1 MFITNLFELSYSLNF
16 LNKYTPVIILFLL
29 IIASLSTSY
38 VVAQSDDDR
47 GFAWVSSNYD
57 IKQTNFSPQNQIT
70 SDTINGLAD
79 EWTNAFIIPPEVPG
93 IELYPGM
100 RARPLVYNG
109 LIYMVTSFNAVF
121 VHNVQ
126 TGQPLWYYTYPMN
139 MTDIII
145 DYPSIKPHRPGV
157 LEELTIFDEYL
168 IFPTADCGMVF
179 LEYLTGAPDFRGEL
193 TRGQMCDNIEG
204 NEGYYGGQLFSSPVV
219 DPNTRILVTGTTVS
233 GKADSGRGFVAG
245 YNVDTGELLWRF
257 FLMPPAGGEK
267 DWAMKYKG
275 LGNVDPTPDDWGA
288 AKNVGVGIA
297 TGQWAID
304 EEAGIVYVGTSSPAP
319 NFNAANRPGPNL
331 FSSSILALDI
341 NTGDL
346 IWYYQASPHDL
357 YGHGCNWNTV
367 LGNIDERK
375 VLFKVCDDGRLLA
388 LDAADGEI
396 IWSFLPPDLKFLNVD
411 DSINPQVDFDQ
422 KFVSEDPYWQ
432 CPGITGGTGGAIA
445 FAYDRIYYISTNYC
459 DYMIPDLDS
468 ENDFDSFGAKDMT
481 KLPYKLQVRRNA
493 SGIIPNPLMDRV
505 AEMPINSTVYAIDA
519 SDGSIDWKYD
529 LEGPHRGGL
538 IATGN
543 MIIFGSNDGRFYS
556 LNAETGEFIYSKY
569 VGASLGTTPTIGA
582 AASGE
587 QYVFQPVG
595 GLDDRYG
602 MPVSGVFISL
612 KMRGGPVVP
621 ILDPVEEESAT
632 STDEELPLNV
642 VIPVLALIVVVFLF
656 ASFGP
661 KKLLS
666 LIGRN

>member
-1 MFITNLFELSYSLNF
+1 MNF
-16 LNKYTPVIILFLL
+16 LNKYISVFLLFVL

-47 GFAWVSSNYD
+47 GFAWSSSNYD

-70 SDTINGLAD
+70 SDTILNLAD
-79 EWTNAFIIPPEVPG
+79 EWTNAFIIPPDVPG
-93 IELYPGM
+93 VELYPGM

-126 TGQPLWYYTYPMN
+126 TGQPLWFYTYPMN
-139 MTDIII
+139 MTNIII
-145 DYPSIKPHRPGV
+145 DYPEIKPHRPGV
-157 LEELTIFDEYL
+157 LEELTIFDDYL

-179 LEYLTGAPDFRGEL
+179 LDYLTGAPDFRGEL
-193 TRGQMCDNIEG
+193 TRGQMCSNIEG

-233 GKADSGRGFVAG
+233 GKADSGRGFIAG
-245 YNVDTGELLWRF
+245 YDVDTGELLWRF
-257 FLMPPAGGEK
+257 FLMPPSGGEK

-275 LGNVDPTPDDWGA
+275 IGNVDPTPDDWGD

-341 NTGDL
+341 NTGEL

-367 LGNIDERK
+367 LGNIDDRK
-375 VLFKVCDDGRLLA
+375 VLFKACDDGRLLA
-388 LDAADGEI
+388 LDAADGEL
-396 IWSFLPPDLKFLNVD
+396 IWSFLPPDLKFVNVD
-411 DSINPQVDFDQ
+411 DSVNSQVDVNQ
-422 KFVSEDPYWQ
+422 KWVTEPSLDSYWQ

-445 FAYDRIYYISTNYC
+445 FAYGRIYYISTNYC
-459 DYMIPDLDS
+459 DYMVPEES
-468 ENDFDSFGAKDMT
+468 PENDLDSFGAQDMT
-481 KLPYKLQVRRNA
+481 KLPYKVQVRRNQ
-493 SGIIPNPLMDRV
+493 SGIIPDWRMDRT
-505 AEMPINSTVYAIDA
+505 AELPINSTVYAIDA
-519 SDGSIDWKYD
+519 SNGSVDWKYD
-529 LEGPHRGGL
+529 LDGPHRGGL
-538 IATGN
+538 IATGD
-543 MIIFGSNDGRFYS
+543 MILFGSNDGRFYS
-556 LNAETGEFIYSKY
+556 LSAETGEFIYSKY

-602 MPVSGVFISL
+602 QPVSGVFISL
-612 KMRGGPVVP
+612 KIRGGPMVP
-621 ILDPVEEESAT
+621 IIDPVAEESPVID
-632 STDEELPLNV
+632 DEQLPINV
-642 VIPVLALIVVVFLF
+642 VIPVLLLIVVVFLL

-661 KKLLS
+661 KRILT
-666 LIGRN
+666 LINRN

>member
-1 MFITNLFELSYSLNF
+1 MNF
-16 LNKYTPVIILFLL
+16 LNKYVSVFLLFLL
-29 IIASLSTSY
+29 IFASLSTSY
-38 VVAQSDDDR
+38 VIAQSDDDR
-47 GFAWVSSNYD
+47 GFAWISSNYD

-70 SDTINGLAD
+70 SDTILGLSD
-79 EWTNAFIIPPEVPG
+79 EWTNAFIIPPDIPG
-93 IELYPGM
+93 IELTPGM

-145 DYPSIKPHRPGV
+145 DYPDIKPHRPGV
-157 LEELTIFDEYL
+157 LEELTIFDDYL

-179 LEYLTGAPDFRGEL
+179 LDYLTGTPDFRGEL
-193 TRGQMCDNIEG
+193 TRGQMCENIEG

-219 DPNTRILVTGTTVS
+219 DPNTRILITGTTVS
-233 GKADSGRGFVAG
+233 GKADSGRGFIAG

-267 DWAMKYKG
+267 DWAMKYNG
-275 LGNVDPTPDDWGA
+275 LGNVDPTPDDWGV

-341 NTGDL
+341 NTGEL

-367 LGNIDERK
+367 LGNIDDRK

-388 LDAADGEI
+388 LDAADGEL
-396 IWSFLPPDLKFLNVD
+396 IWSFLPPDLKFVNVD
-411 DSINPQVDFDQ
+411 DSIDPQVDLN
-422 KFVSEDPYWQ
+422 KKWVSEPSFDGYWQ
-432 CPGITGGTGGAIA
+432 CPGITGGTAGAIA
-445 FAYDRIYYISTNYC
+445 FAYGRIYYISTNYC
-459 DYMIPDLDS
+459 DYMIPEPNS
-468 ENDFDSFGAKDMT
+468 ENDLDSFGANDLT
-481 KLPYKLQVRRNA
+481 KYPYKIQVRRNA
-493 SGIIPNPLMDRV
+493 SGIIPDPRLTERIF
-505 AEMPINSTVYAIDA
+505 EMPINSTVYAIDA
-519 SDGSIDWKYD
+519 SNGSVDWKYELD
-529 LEGPHRGGL
+529 GPHRGGL
-538 IATGN
+538 MATGN
-543 MIIFGSNDGRFYS
+543 MVIFGSNDGRFYS
-556 LNAETGEFIYSKY
+556 INAETGEFIYSKY

-595 GLDDRYG
+595 GLDERYG
-602 MPVSGVFISL
+602 QPVSGVFISL

-621 ILDPVEEESAT
+621 ILDPVDEESAPID
-632 STDEELPLNV
+632 DEELPINV
-642 VIPVLALIVVVFLF
+642 VIPVLLLITVVFIL

-661 KKLLS
+661 KRILS
-666 LIGRN
+666 IINRN

>member
-1 MFITNLFELSYSLNF
+1 MN
-16 LNKYTPVIILFLL
+16 LNKYLSVFLLFSL

-47 GFAWVSSNYD
+47 GFAWLSSNYD

-70 SDTINGLAD
+70 SDTVIHLAD
-79 EWTNAFIIPPEVPG
+79 EWTNAFIVPPDVPG

-145 DYPSIKPHRPGV
+145 DYPDIKPHRPGV
-157 LEELTIFDEYL
+157 LEELTIFDDYL

-179 LEYLTGAPDFRGEL
+179 LDYLTGTPDFRGQL

-204 NEGYYGGQLFSSPVV
+204 NAGYYGGQLFSSPVV

-233 GKADSGRGFVAG
+233 GKADSGRGFIAG

-257 FLMPPAGGEK
+257 FLMPPSGGEK
-267 DWAMKYKG
+267 DWAMKYQG
-275 LGNVDPTPDDWGA
+275 LGNVDPTPDDWGD

-304 EEAGIVYVGTSSPAP
+304 EDAGIVYVGTSSPAP

-341 NTGDL
+341 NTGEL

-367 LGNIDERK
+367 LGNIDDRK
-375 VLFKVCDDGRLLA
+375 VLYKACDDGRLLA
-388 LDAADGEI
+388 LDATDGEL
-396 IWSFLPPDLKFLNVD
+396 IWSFLPPDLKFVNVD
-411 DSINPQVDFDQ
+411 DSIDSQVDLTQ
-422 KFVSEDPYWQ
+422 KWVTEPSLDAYWQ
-432 CPGITGGTGGAIA
+432 CPGITGGTGGSIA
-445 FAYDRIYYISTNYC
+445 FAYGRIYYISTNYC
-459 DYMIPDLDS
+459 DYMIPEPS
-468 ENDFDSFGAKDMT
+468 PENDPDSFGAKDMT
-481 KLPYKLQVRRNA
+481 KLPYNVQVRRNA
-493 SGIIPNPLMDRV
+493 SGIIPDWRLDRTESLPV
-505 AEMPINSTVYAIDA
+505 NSTVYAIDA
-519 SDGSIDWKYD
+519 SNGSVDWKYELD
-529 LEGPHRGGL
+529 APHRGGL
-538 IATGN
+538 MATGN
-543 MIIFGSNDGRFYS
+543 MVVFGSHDGRFYT
-556 LNAETGEFIYSKY
+556 LNSETGEFIYSKY
-569 VGASLGTTPTIGA
+569 VGAALGTTPTIGA

-587 QYVFQPVG
+587 QYIFQPVG
-595 GLDDRYG
+595 GLDHRYG
-602 MPVSGVFISL
+602 QPVSGVFVSL
-612 KMRGGPVVP
+612 KIRGGPMVP
-621 ILDPVEEESAT
+621 ILDPVVEESPVID
-632 STDEELPLNV
+632 DEELPINV
-642 VIPVLALIVVVFLF
+642 VVPVLLLIVVVFLL

-661 KKLLS
+661 KRILS
-666 LIGRN
+666 LINRN